1 MKGKG
6 SLFLKKKLQSV
17 IFKLVVED
25 TALNAY
31 HNPLQIIA
39 QMVDEV
45 AACNRIHR
53 YLYGFCSCARCNLS
67 ECSWKG

>member
-31 HNPLQIIA
+31 HNHKR
-39 QMVDEV
+39 MTK
-45 AACNRIHR
+45 
-53 YLYGFCSCARCNLS
+53 YLVGAKKKFSYLLR
-67 ECSWKG
+67 